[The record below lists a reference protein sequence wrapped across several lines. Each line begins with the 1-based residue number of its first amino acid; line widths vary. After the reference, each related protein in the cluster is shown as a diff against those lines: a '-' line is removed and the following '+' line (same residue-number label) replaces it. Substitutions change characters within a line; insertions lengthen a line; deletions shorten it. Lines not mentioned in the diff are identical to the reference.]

1 MMKSVFYFCTVLAV
15 FGLCACAHQEQ
26 TPTKTPT
33 PTVQY
38 KALEL
43 SEQQKAVIAE
53 EKERLAEEKKVSRQ
67 LKTHSL
73 GIIGAVEPIYF
84 LPMKGAFLARID
96 TGAQGSSVDVENLQ
110 EFEREGKKWVSFD
123 LVNQRTG
130 EKHHY
135 EKRFVTHSTESCYKT
150 KQIVGEK
157 RQKKHCVKK
166 QNVLTFCKTPVF
178 IEHFIAAYPYDKL
191 YAARSAEKEREHR
204 TGYYSDRR
212 IKNRPPYSEKRY
224 SGKRCDRRR
233 QRQNG
238 DL

>member
-123 LVNQRTG
+123 IINRTNG
-130 EKHHY
+130 EKYHF
-135 EKRFVTHSTESCYKT
+135 EKKV
-150 KQIVGEK
+150 VGMADIK
-157 RQKKHCVKK
+157 RLHV
-166 QNVLTFCKTPVF
+166 
-178 IEHFIAAYPYDKL
+178 H
-191 YAARSAEKEREHR
+191 
-204 TGYYSDRR
+204 
-212 IKNRPPYSEKRY
+212 EKRY
-224 SGKRCDRRR
+224 IVRMDIKLGKEVLTNIKFNLADRDKFEYQALIGRNILTGR
-233 QRQNG
+233 AIVDTSLSNT
-238 DL
+238 LN